1 MSRKILI
8 ADDNP
13 DIVKAIDIRLRA
25 AGYQVISAFDSIQAV
40 RKAHRESPDAIILDI
55 MMPAGDG
62 FSVLDKLALSSDTI
76 VLPVI
81 VLTASPRFDIE
92 DKLKARG
99 VRFFLRKPYDPDEL
113 LKCVKKCLGEDSGQ
127 GDS

>member
-1 MSRKILI
+1 
-8 ADDNP
+8 
-13 DIVKAIDIRLRA
+13 
-25 AGYQVISAFDSIQAV
+25 
-40 RKAHRESPDAIILDI
+40 

-62 FSVLDKLALSSDTI
+62 FSVLDKLALSSDTV

-99 VRFFLRKPYDPDEL
+99 VSFFLRKPYDPDEL
-113 LKCVKKCLGEDSGQ
+113 LKCLRTCLGEDS
-127 GDS
+127 DHEAHESK